1 VFEEEE
7 EEEEEMGL
15 GFEAGVRWV
24 ELIFLATC
32 LLIRKVEFQK
42 SWKIKVKE

>member
-1 VFEEEE
+1 VEVEEEE
-7 EEEEEMGL
+7 EEVGL

-32 LLIRKVEFQK
+32 LLLRKVELQK
-42 SWKIKVKE
+42 SWKIKVE